1 MALAIVDSMKAAIVQ
16 YPILSEAEVRP
27 QAQPKAAAESRPQD
41 RQLAIASICKTAV
54 VVSGTA
60 MIYCLV
66 SYGRIFENYL
76 QW

>member
-1 MALAIVDSMKAAIVQ
+1 MALAVVDSMKAAIVQ

-27 QAQPKAAAESRPQD
+27 QAQRQAAAESRPQE
-41 RQLAIASICKTAV
+41 RQLAIAYICKSAV
-54 VVSGTA
+54 VLSGTA
-60 MIYCLV
+60 MIYGLV